1 MTALSDET
9 VRHLQDVVGWP
20 EFTSER
26 YVATE
31 ELGRGGM
38 GTVYA
43 ARDTALD
50 RDVAIK
56 VGNALPGAELQAR
69 LTGEAR
75 VIAQLEHPGIVPV
88 HDYGMLADG
97 RPFYVMKR
105 VHGRSLQALLEAR
118 PALTE
123 LLRIFERVCEAV
135 SFAHARGVIHRD
147 LKPSNVMVGAF
158 GEVMVTDWTVAA
170 GAGTVLG
177 TRGFMAPEQ
186 EAGLGTVDARAD
198 VYSLGAMLRAVL
210 GDAPPRPLR
219 SICHRA
225 TQTDPSRRYES
236 VELLANDIRRFR
248 DGEAVQAHRENVLE
262 RAARIGRKYQLP
274 IVLVLAYIVM
284 RAVIALLAGI

>member
-1 MTALSDET
+1 MTALTDAA
-9 VRHLQDVVGWP
+9 VRHLKDVVAWP
-20 EFTSER
+20 EFTSDR
-26 YVATE
+26 YVAIE
-31 ELGRGGM
+31 EIGRGGM

-43 ARDTALD
+43 ARDTALE
-50 RDVAIK
+50 RDVAVKI
-56 VGNALPGAELQAR
+56 GNALPDAELQAR

-88 HDYGMLADG
+88 HDYGLLADG

-118 PALTE
+118 PAAAE

-170 GAGTVLG
+170 AAGTVLG

-186 EAGLGTVDARAD
+186 EAGLDTVDARAD

-210 GDAPPRPLR
+210 GDDAPRPLR
-219 SICHRA
+219 SICGRA
-225 TQTDPSRRYES
+225 TERETGRRYES
-236 VELLANDIRRFR
+236 VEALAADVRRYR
-248 DGEAVQAHRENVLE
+248 DSEAVHAHCENVFE
-262 RAARIGRKYQLP
+262 RAARFGRKYQLP
-274 IVLVLAYIVM
+274 ILLVLAYIVM
-284 RAVIALLAGI
+284 RAVIALLAGV